1 MDRYGLFEHIR
12 RRILNDENKAN
23 NWKSHGVEKAAN
35 KPRKFR
41 ITHHEIPSTKNKF
54 EKNVLRKAQNI
65 RSSAAFKQ
73 CCRRLSGHDD
83 ENFEIITKPYSSM
96 PSLYTSKSVSR
107 DEKNSCEKSMRRPR
121 NRYFSTGTFDSGSWA
136 CKSSLTSAEEPQVTK
151 TIVDVNGFLRDS
163 KKNPHLLR
171 STVLRT
177 SNKVDEIEK
186 GRVVQSQIPIVKS
199 SDTSDWSAKSN
210 MISQHIN
217 SNIDECGPSSSCD
230 EINVKIKQ
238 SFSTLNNLENDID
251 EAARFLQASFSN
263 RLSISSQFECDKM
276 IDDPSSKEYILEKHP
291 YNDHIFPKQDAKGVT
306 HGETLGSRLEA
317 SITYGKHVT
326 EMNQHLRDV
335 RGAFN
340 SQLLLCGREVDDG
353 RNSPSNERCF
363 GQQSSFY
370 STVQQRMNKAL
381 QHNSLSNNVSFCV
394 KVERISQLYRMY
406 KSSQYLLKERND
418 DAVDLP
424 VSSFS
429 KTDSSQDTNGN
440 DDEDDGKN
448 EVRSAETEVTPKT
461 TVQQA
466 ENSDMELISE
476 SSPTD
481 SILNDVNRNDE
492 VNSSPTYSSQ
502 ELLKREHYVS
512 NTVKALRQF
521 YSDSVLYFV
530 ELRKL
535 YSQRKVEDLWKL
547 ASEEERIKAA
557 CLLLK
562 RKYIDSV
569 HGAMPLKNLVD
580 YHLHETARIQ
590 LLNLDLQKHLTLL
603 RGRKKDSN
611 FEKFR
616 RYSEKVLLFTKNFEK
631 NNLANELERWE
642 LKLRTRSRGF
652 KIDGD
657 RAANIDNTQA
667 LFSNPLRVVR
677 NIHEVKVRN
686 PASYNKNLQ
695 QLREELKWKRKE
707 ADFLKRTFDE
717 RVMRNDQRHVLI
729 EENSLRAQINAHVRY
744 ITETEKD
751 IAQLIK
757 LQNGNDNN
765 EKSTVLPGYP
775 ISPSR
780 LTSMKVSAERTFSDG
795 DEENSLRAQINAH
808 VRYITETEKDIAQLI
823 KLQNGNDNN
832 EKSTVLPGYPISPS
846 RLTSMKVS
854 AERTFSDGEFS
865 EADKSR
871 TTSSADGYTINK
883 SCSSE
888 RDHKKGNIESSQFS
902 KLLLEEESGTDSV
915 SEKYK
920 NLHSPGRT
928 RGTCSFIGLSSSN
941 TLTPSERLSERS
953 LKSNYV
959 EGSCSASNETPL
971 SKDNKLPC
979 SQNVPTVLK
988 DPASLTIHSPGSNH
1002 SSELI
1007 FGETVNFKQDTSKEA
1022 LLISVVGRSDVSY
1035 SQVEE
1040 QEQLA
1045 VQSND
1050 IIDGNEIATD
1060 RCNLPSNIVDEQF
1073 FTPLPSDIETDNE
1086 EKGDDEIE
1094 KEGITSQES
1103 SSSFHTTVPSPTPD
1117 VQMDNKLAQ
1126 TSLLSPPPKSR
1137 QFKLTVSPLSS
1148 SRSPTP
1154 TRYAASMPRED
1165 SSRSTT
1171 NSSRTSKTASNR
1183 CISPL
1188 SASIL
1193 ESLLED
1199 SLTTML
1205 KLEHS
1210 QAFGS
1215 QTLVLHEED
1224 NKCAANSA
1232 AISTDNSWQ
1241 SDQSYDLNRIPMPED
1256 LIPGL
1261 DLSGVNNAEVEA
1273 VTDENDFPSNLEDS
1287 SAKIRDVRQI
1297 KSPEPA
1303 PSSQFRYYLGDE
1315 EWVIAE
1321 IHSVSE
1327 KIWNL
1332 ISSKQPLE
1340 VLVNDNQSGIASQ
1353 EVQIRQMIADRCC
1366 EIAQRCFK
1374 DVGRSRYMG
1383 LTNINCSRPRNLL
1396 HLKSML
1402 QKQLSKYYESS
1413 KRDAKEKKRWE
1424 LLSRGCNS
1432 DIENI
1437 VLEELYAEQDSWED
1451 ALENY
1456 EDEIKAELASELWHE
1471 QLDESLS
1478 VTINI

>member
-107 DEKNSCEKSMRRPR
+107 DEK
-121 NRYFSTGTFDSGSWA
+121 
-136 CKSSLTSAEEPQVTK
+136 
-151 TIVDVNGFLRDS
+151 
-163 KKNPHLLR
+163 
-171 STVLRT
+171 
-177 SNKVDEIEK
+177 
-186 GRVVQSQIPIVKS
+186 
-199 SDTSDWSAKSN
+199 
-210 MISQHIN
+210 ISQHIN

-729 EENSLRAQINAHVRY
+729 
-744 ITETEKD
+744 
-751 IAQLIK
+751 
-757 LQNGNDNN
+757 
-765 EKSTVLPGYP
+765 
-775 ISPSR
+775 
-780 LTSMKVSAERTFSDG
+780 
-795 DEENSLRAQINAH
+795 EENSLRAQINAH